1 MKHPRKSGKSKIKA
15 GGYGRRRGSDSGK
28 NESAYAALD
37 LGTNNCRLL
46 IARPQSR
53 YGSGAFRVVDALSKV
68 VRLGEGMTRQAELA
82 PAAMA
87 RTLEA
92 LSVCS
97 DKIRRNRVR
106 RARLVAT
113 AACRRA
119 SNGQDFLKEVEART
133 GLSIEIISAREEACL
148 SFSSC
153 IDLLGPRAK
162 RVAIFD
168 IGGGSTEIGLLRRL
182 DAPGD
187 KEACN
192 GAGGDPG
199 FQLEAMASFD
209 IGVANLAERNGGS
222 SPTEDHYHAMLDCA
236 RRSFTPFFE
245 LHSERLKGPTALG
258 ASGNGTPG
266 NGSGEDRDDMELLGL
281 SGTVTTLAAL
291 HMRLPQYQRRL
302 VDGCSFGR
310 RECSAVIADL
320 KAMTSAERNGHPC
333 IGDDRSDMIMAGC
346 AIVEALQSAWPAPQ
360 LRVADR
366 GLRDAI
372 IRNLMACDGHPGAS
386 RLRIAEH
393 LADGRAICAAAAV

>member
-1 MKHPRKSGKSKIKA
+1 MGKPRNSGN
-15 GGYGRRRGSDSGK
+15 GRIR
-28 NESAYAALD
+28 SADFTRAENTYAALD

-53 YGSGAFRVVDALSKV
+53 HGSGAFRVVDAFSRV

-87 RTLEA
+87 RALEA
-92 LSVCS
+92 LEVCS
-97 DKIRRNRVR
+97 DKIRRSRVR

-119 SNGQDFLKEVEART
+119 SNGRDFLDDVERQT
-133 GLSIEIISAREEACL
+133 GLSVEIISAREEACL

-153 IDLLGPRAK
+153 MDLLGPRAR

-168 IGGGSTEIGLLRRL
+168 IGGGSTEIGLLRRV
-182 DAPGD
+182 
-187 KEACN
+187 EASGAEGEHN
-192 GAGGDPG
+192 GIGRKTA

-222 SPTEDHYHAMLDCA
+222 SPTEDHYQAMLDCA
-236 RRSFTPFFE
+236 RRTFTPFIE
-245 LHSERLKGPTALG
+245 AQSARLGGPATGSG
-258 ASGNGTPG
+258 ASG
-266 NGSGEDRDDMELLGL
+266 SEKVEDMELLGL

-310 RECSAVIADL
+310 RECGAVIADL
-320 KAMTSAERNGHPC
+320 KAMSSAERNGHPC

-346 AIVEALQSAWPAPQ
+346 AIVEALQGAWPAPQ

-372 IRNLMACDGHPGAS
+372 IRNLMASDGHLGALS
-386 RLRIAEH
+386 LRIAEH